1 MKKLKRYVVM
11 LLAVMVLVAGC
22 GKEVPENK
30 EVSESEAVASSNEV
44 AEETNEA
51 AVPENSDEKFLIRAG
66 IGLNDQHP
74 QYKGLEVMK
83 EYVER
88 ESGGRIEMQLFHSS
102 QLGDDVQMIEALQ
115 LGSQEMTCPS
125 SAPMTSMDNRFMVFD
140 LPFLFP
146 NAEIASTVLDGPLG
160 QELLDGLSDNFL
172 VGLAYWENGYRH
184 ITNSVKE
191 IKTPEDMK
199 GLKIRTM
206 ENQVHL
212 DFFKSLGANPTP
224 MPFGELFTAMQQGVV
239 DGQENPV
246 PTIYLQNFAEV
257 QDYTTLTGHVYSPF
271 VLLMSKKFWDG
282 LPADLQAIVQ
292 EGALVARDEQRKING
307 AYTDELVAGLREQG
321 MTVTELSKEELK
333 AFQDATKSTID
344 MFKEEIGAD
353 YVDSVLDEIERL
365 SE

>member
-1 MKKLKRYVVM
+1 MRKVRNYLV
-11 LLAVMVLVAGC
+11 LAMVFVMVVTGC
-22 GKEVPENK
+22 STKEETTKSSGSKEVAAESN
-30 EVSESEAVASSNEV
+30 EESVTESEAA
-44 AEETNEA
+44 
-51 AVPENSDEKFLIRAG
+51 SDEKFLIRAG

-88 ESGGRIEMQLFHSS
+88 ESDGRIEMQLFHSS
-102 QLGDDVQMIEALQ
+102 QLGDDIQMIEALQ
-115 LGSQEMTCPS
+115 LGSQEMSCPS

-146 NAEIASTVLDGPLG
+146 TSEIASEILDGPLG
-160 QELLDGLSDNFL
+160 QELLDDLSDNHL
-172 VGLAYWENGYRH
+172 IGLAYWENGYRH
-184 ITNSVKE
+184 ITNSVRE
-191 IKTPEDMK
+191 IKTPEDME

-212 DFFKSLGANPTP
+212 DFFRALGANPTP

-239 DGQENPV
+239 AGQENPV

-282 LPADLQAIVQ
+282 LPSDLQEIVQ
-292 EGALVARDEQRKING
+292 EGATVARDEQRRING
-307 AYTDELVAGLREQG
+307 EYTDELVAGLREQG
-321 MTVTELSKEELK
+321 MTVTELSSEELK
-333 AFQDATKSTID
+333 AFQEATKGTID
-344 MFKEEIGAD
+344 VFKDEIGAE
-353 YVDSVLDEIERL
+353 YVESVLAEIEKL